1 MSYQTL
7 AEINSN
13 PQNAPL
19 GLEEQYNLRIEK
31 EQLFAAL
38 TAMDENKTIYKN
50 NIPAKY
56 YEIITDLVCPYNQ
69 QHVIPS
75 HFAEWRRATDDELLC
90 TWDGRPERWAEWGT
104 KFHRHYLY
112 ERATDYF
119 EELLEHLNYLQ

>member
-7 AEINSN
+7 NEINSN

-19 GLEEQYNLRIEK
+19 GLEEQYNVRIEK
-31 EQLFAAL
+31 ERLFAAL

-56 YEIITDLVCPYNQ
+56 YEIINELLCPYNQ
-69 QHVIPS
+69 QYVIPS
-75 HFAEWRRATDDELLC
+75 HFPTWRRATDDDLPC
-90 TWDGRPERWAEWGT
+90 TWDGRPEKWKEWGT

-119 EELLEHLNYLQ
+119 EELLDYLSK